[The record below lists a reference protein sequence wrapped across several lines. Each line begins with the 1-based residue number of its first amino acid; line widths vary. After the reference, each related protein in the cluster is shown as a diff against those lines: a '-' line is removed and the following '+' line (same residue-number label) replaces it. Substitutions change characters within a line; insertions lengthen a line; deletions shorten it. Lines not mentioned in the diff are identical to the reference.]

1 MIEGEPVVPDF
12 RNHGNWPEKELKLRS
27 SVFSFGEGAVGDW
40 QHSVLGQ
47 SQERRW
53 ADHQIPPTGPSCFK
67 VYEAVFLHLV
77 STGES
82 AGELLKTRTRTV
94 PPLLW

>member
-1 MIEGEPVVPDF
+1 MMEGEPVVPDF
-12 RNHGNWPEKELKLRS
+12 RNHGNWLEKELKLRS
-27 SVFSFGEGAVGDW
+27 SVVSFAAGAVGDW

-67 VYEAVFLHLV
+67 VYAAVLLHLV
-77 STGES
+77 STGE
-82 AGELLKTRTRTV
+82 
-94 PPLLW
+94 

>member
-1 MIEGEPVVPDF
+1 MTEGELLVPDI
-12 RNHGNWPEKELKLRS
+12 RNHGNWLEKELKLGS
-27 SVFSFGEGAVGDW
+27 SVFSFGAGAVGDW
-40 QHSVLGQ
+40 QHSVLGP

-67 VYEAVFLHLV
+67 VYEAVLLQLV

-82 AGELLKTRTRTV
+82 AGELLKTRTRTAH
-94 PPLLW
+94 PLLW